1 MNTKKLLEFI
11 SHKTWL
17 WQRVF
22 RNFYVGIHQLEDVI
36 AKTDLQISTIIR
48 LCRNVD
54 DLNDLW
60 DLAETLDS
68 YEDEILGTI
77 QDIRFCKPIP
87 WQYDFLQFILE
98 NTEMPIEKTL
108 DLETIADAYCAA
120 LMVKDLDTAK
130 LFADLDKTY
139 DELYASTAH
148 KEILLRRNLSL
159 VLENSFSRRFGD
171 DISKLNSRELVDYY
185 LPRCGI
191 KGLTQA
197 LKTART
203 DDIKLTP
210 EERACLG
217 YSYYSPFFC
226 DAIELRQQI
235 PGSTVFACVEDQLKN
250 EQEYRQN
257 LQAHLRRTEDEDE
270 EDALDDELER
280 QHHFLFVDPLDRC
293 LMDFRLGDVVY
304 ANVYVQK
311 FTGDDLNNSLPDF
324 IRLHKG
330 LLYTVEFVD
339 DFSAVE
345 AAQDFLKYFNAVK
358 MAIMQLEKLCAANP
372 LMSWQPTIRMQHQKL
387 EKELSQCYYLAC
399 KM

>member
-1 MNTKKLLEFI
+1 MNTKKFSEFV

-22 RNFYVGIHQLEDVI
+22 RNFYVGIHQLYDVMS
-36 AKTDLQISTIIR
+36 KTDLQISTIIR
-48 LCRNVD
+48 LCPNVD
-54 DLNDLW
+54 ELEELW
-60 DLAETLDS
+60 SLAETLDEH
-68 YEDEILGTI
+68 EDEILGTI

-87 WQYDFLQFILE
+87 WQYDFFEIVSAASP
-98 NTEMPIEKTL
+98 MPIEKNL
-108 DLETIADAYCAA
+108 DLETIADSYCAA
-120 LMVKDLDTAK
+120 LLLNDFDVFK
-130 LFADLDKTY
+130 LFARLDKTY
-139 DELYASTAH
+139 GELYASTAH

-159 VLENSFSRRFGD
+159 VLESNFSRRYND

-197 LKTART
+197 LKAAQTA
-203 DDIKLTP
+203 DIKLTP
-210 EERACLG
+210 EERACLA

-226 DAIELRQQI
+226 DAIELRKQI

-257 LQAHLRRTEDEDE
+257 LQTHLRRTKDEDE
-270 EDALDDELER
+270 EDAIDDELER
-280 QHHFLFVDPLDRC
+280 RHHFLFVDPLDRC
-293 LMDFRLGDVVY
+293 LMDIRLGDVVY

-339 DFSAVE
+339 DFSVIE
-345 AAQDFLKYFNAVK
+345 SAQEFLNYFNAVK
-358 MAIMQLEKLCAANP
+358 AAIMQIEKICTANP

-387 EKELSQCYYLAC
+387 EKELSQCYYLSC

>member
-1 MNTKKLLEFI
+1 MTAKRLSEFV

-22 RNFYVGIHQLEDVI
+22 RNFYAGIHQLFDVMG
-36 AKTDLQISTIIR
+36 KTDLQISTIIR

-54 DLNDLW
+54 DLDELW
-60 DLAETLDS
+60 DLAEMLDA

-87 WQYDFLQFILE
+87 WQYDFLEIVSAA
-98 NTEMPIEKTL
+98 TPMPIEKTL
-108 DLETIADAYCAA
+108 DLETIADSYCAA
-120 LMVKDLDTAK
+120 LMQNDFDVFK
-130 LFADLDKTY
+130 LFARLDKTY
-139 DELYASTAH
+139 GKLYASAAR

-171 DISKLNSRELVDYY
+171 DVSAFNSRELVDYY

-197 LKTART
+197 LKAART
-203 DDIKLTP
+203 EEIKLTP

-226 DAIELRQQI
+226 DAIELRKQV

-257 LQAHLRRTEDEDE
+257 LQEHLRQTKDENE
-270 EDALDDELER
+270 EDAIDDELER
-280 QHHFLFVDPLDRC
+280 RHHFLFIDPLDRC
-293 LMDFRLGDVVY
+293 LIDVRLGDVVY
-304 ANVYVQK
+304 ANVYVQR

-339 DFSAVE
+339 DFSVVE
-345 AAQDFLKYFNAVK
+345 SAQEFLNYFNAVK
-358 MAIMQLEKLCAANP
+358 AAIMQIEKLCTANP
-372 LMSWQPTIRMQHQKL
+372 LMGLHPIIRMQHQKL
-387 EKELSQCYYLAC
+387 EKELSQCYYLSC
-399 KM
+399 NM